1 MGVQKPQKQQTH
13 VREESTSRTTAAEIQ
28 WVLEACRLVLL
39 HKEMPNPS
47 TTVSNQRTEG
57 QTTLICTGK
66 QGVEEEEQTCQRSR
80 IAFMQAVPSASE
92 NTRFKF
98 RGYCCRLSGPKW
110 RSLFC
115 FNDQFLSLLQVL
127 FFNKTLIWNDL
138 DKLSSFTL
146 WRRNTLSPWG
156 CHNLQYPDGWLSE
169 IHIPSYPHY
178 PLVIDLASE
187 NPCFNDVLRVK
198 TSNFEN
204 FQFSSLITRDCKP
217 QKSNDISTIPH

>member
-92 NTRFKF
+92 KYQVQVQ
-98 RGYCCRLSGPKW
+98 GLLLSAVGPKMKITILFQ
-110 RSLFC
+110 RS
-115 FNDQFLSLLQVL
+115 VL
-127 FFNKTLIWNDL
+127 KFVAGSFFQQNFDL
-138 DKLSSFTL
+138 EWS
-146 WRRNTLSPWG
+146 G
-156 CHNLQYPDGWLSE
+156 
-169 IHIPSYPHY
+169 
-178 PLVIDLASE
+178 
-187 NPCFNDVLRVK
+187 
-198 TSNFEN
+198 
-204 FQFSSLITRDCKP
+204 
-217 QKSNDISTIPH
+217 